1 MNTNTTNDKFR
12 SFSIG
17 ARVTVA
23 EKKKY
28 QETAAKHNMTVSE
41 FLSSL
46 LQMFHNEYENYGK
59 PSARE
64 LELEQEIRAL
74 QLEIKKLKKN
84 SKIDFESAQF
94 FKSQS
99 DKVNKQLM
107 LQKEFTKLY
116 KSITQ
121 SIVEIQS

>member
-17 ARVTVA
+17 ARVTAA

-28 QETAAKHNMTVSE
+28 KETAAKHNMTVSE

-84 SKIDFESAQF
+84 SKIDFESAQY
-94 FKSQS
+94 FKYQR